1 MEDNNF
7 KSNDNAIPHQVRNDE
22 MAEFGHCGLEPQSQ
36 SLDSTDKLYYVGG
49 VVRDKLLGI
58 ESLDTDL
65 VYEGNAIEFAGN
77 LEIPP
82 APLYKGGKIKT
93 SLVKADYELRA
104 NRRGAGGAGADPLNA
119 SNQAGGGANA
129 PEGFEILQINEPFG
143 TVRVKIGGHEFDI
156 ASTREEIYERK
167 GHLPTVTK
175 IGCPLKDDVKRRD
188 FTINSLYKS
197 VTTGE
202 IVDLTGGLE
211 DLKNKTIRVLHD
223 ESFIDDPTRII
234 RALKFSV
241 RFGFKLDKH
250 TKKLQEDYLKNINY
264 DMCYK
269 RIKKELIET
278 FNLNSQAAFE
288 TFIKDGIYKLVT
300 EKKVS
305 LPRVN
310 IEKLINKF
318 SRHCG
323 LDPQSQSCHN
333 DITIRNIWLIYAG
346 VLGDLSRLPLTKTEQ
361 KILDDY
367 NSIGKLKNDFEI
379 YRAFEKVP
387 PETVILYAILKDE
400 KAAMRYFDKLR
411 GIKISIN
418 GKDLQEI
425 GIAPSPKYQ
434 EIFDY
439 VLKEKLKNPD
449 LSKNDEIKIARD
461 YFFSVKK

>member
-1 MEDNNF
+1 MNIINI
-7 KSNDNAIPHQVRNDE
+7 NDN
-22 MAEFGHCGLEPQSQ
+22 
-36 SLDSTDKLYYVGG
+36 KLYFVGG
-49 VVRDKLLGI
+49 VVRDELLGV
-58 ESLDTDL
+58 ESLDVDL
-65 VYEGNAIEFAGN
+65 VYEGNAIEFAEN

-82 APLYKGGKIKT
+82 APLCKGGKVKT
-93 SLVKADYELRA
+93 SLVK
-104 NRRGAGGAGADPLNA
+104 
-119 SNQAGGGANA
+119 GGGANA

-143 TVRVKIGGHEFDI
+143 TVRVKIGGHEIDI

-197 VTTGE
+197 VATGE

-400 KAAMRYFDKLR
+400 KTAMRYFDKLR

-449 LSKNDEIKIARD
+449 MSKNEELKAARN
-461 YFFSVKK
+461 YFFLNSSS

>member
-65 VYEGNAIEFAGN
+65 VYEGNAIEFAENITPHPSFGH
-77 LEIPP
+77 
-82 APLYKGGKIKT
+82 PLLSWIYST
-93 SLVKADYELRA
+93 LAECRLRA
-104 NRRGAGGAGADPLNA
+104 NALSARSARYPDSRPSVNPPQGARENPI
-119 SNQAGGGANA
+119 
-129 PEGFEILQINEPFG
+129 EILQINEPFG
-143 TVRVKIGGHEFDI
+143 TVRVKIGGHEIDI

-167 GHLPTVTK
+167 GHLPIVTK

-197 VTTGE
+197 VATGE

-250 TKKLQEDYLKNINY
+250 TRKLQEDYLKNINY
-264 DMCYK
+264 DICYK

-288 TFIKDGIYKLVT
+288 KFIKDGIYKLVT

-310 IEKLINKF
+310 IEKLINKILKQVQDDKVQEWNI
-318 SRHCG
+318 S
-323 LDPQSQSCHN
+323 
-333 DITIRNIWLIYAG
+333 NIWLIYAG

>member
-1 MEDNNF
+1 MNIINI
-7 KSNDNAIPHQVRNDE
+7 NDN
-22 MAEFGHCGLEPQSQ
+22 
-36 SLDSTDKLYYVGG
+36 KLYFVGG
-49 VVRDKLLGI
+49 VVRDELLGV
-58 ESLDTDL
+58 ESLDVDL
-65 VYEGNAIEFAGN
+65 VYEGNAIEFAEN

-82 APLYKGGKIKT
+82 APLCKGGKVKT
-93 SLVKADYELRA
+93 SLVK
-104 NRRGAGGAGADPLNA
+104 
-119 SNQAGGGANA
+119 GGGANA

-143 TVRVKIGGHEFDI
+143 TVRVKIGGHEIDI

-197 VTTGE
+197 VATGE

-211 DLKNKTIRVLHD
+211 DLKNKTIRILHD

-250 TKKLQEDYLKNINY
+250 TRKLQEDYLKNINY

-400 KAAMRYFDKLR
+400 KTAMRYFDKLR

-449 LSKNDEIKIARD
+449 MSKNEELKAARN
-461 YFFSVKK
+461 YFFLNSSS

>member
-1 MEDNNF
+1 MNIINI
-7 KSNDNAIPHQVRNDE
+7 NDN
-22 MAEFGHCGLEPQSQ
+22 
-36 SLDSTDKLYYVGG
+36 KLYFVGG
-49 VVRDKLLGI
+49 VVRDELLGV
-58 ESLDTDL
+58 ESLDVDL
-65 VYEGNAIEFAGN
+65 VYEGNAIEFAEN

-82 APLYKGGKIKT
+82 APLCKGGKVKT
-93 SLVKADYELRA
+93 SLVK
-104 NRRGAGGAGADPLNA
+104 
-119 SNQAGGGANA
+119 GGGANA

-143 TVRVKIGGHEFDI
+143 TVRVKIGGHEIDI

-197 VTTGE
+197 VATGE

-250 TKKLQEDYLKNINY
+250 TRKLQDDYLKNINY

-400 KAAMRYFDKLR
+400 KTAMRYFDKLR

-449 LSKNDEIKIARD
+449 MSKNEELKAARN
-461 YFFSVKK
+461 YFFLNSSS

>member
-1 MEDNNF
+1 MNLYAKSEVLKKVRCSLFTLHISLIILFYAKIGNMNIINIKDN
-7 KSNDNAIPHQVRNDE
+7 
-22 MAEFGHCGLEPQSQ
+22 
-36 SLDSTDKLYYVGG
+36 KLYYVGG
-49 VVRDKLLGI
+49 VVRDELLGV

-65 VYEGNAIEFAGN
+65 VYEGNAIEFAEN

-82 APLYKGGKIKT
+82 APLCKGGKVKT
-93 SLVKADYELRA
+93 SLVK
-104 NRRGAGGAGADPLNA
+104 
-119 SNQAGGGANA
+119 GGGANA
-129 PEGFEILQINEPFG
+129 PEGFEMLQINEPFG
-143 TVRVKIGGHEFDI
+143 TVRVRIGGYEIDI

-175 IGCPLKDDVKRRD
+175 IGCPLEDDVKRRD

-197 VTTGE
+197 VATGE
-202 IVDLTGGLE
+202 IVDFTGGLE

-250 TKKLQEDYLKNINY
+250 TRKLQEDYLKNINY

-310 IEKLINKF
+310 IEKLINKILKQVQDDKVQEWNI
-318 SRHCG
+318 S
-323 LDPQSQSCHN
+323 
-333 DITIRNIWLIYAG
+333 NIWLIYAG

-367 NSIGKLKNDFEI
+367 NSVGKPKTDFEI
-379 YRAFEKVP
+379 YKAFEKVM

-400 KAAMRYFDKLR
+400 KAALKYIEKLR
-411 GIKISIN
+411 LIKISLN

-449 LSKNDEIKIARD
+449 LSKNDEIKLARK
-461 YFFSVKK
+461 YFF